1 MNKISLLSWSDSNMA
16 GDEWTWFV
24 TLTIRKNKS
33 FSVGAFQASAGY
45 PTYRLPSIYPLKSG
59 RQVRDAIEKIFSE
72 DDDLNEHTIAWDE
85 IISTISNHVPQLA
98 SDIQAS
104 FEEDA
109 TIEAEEDK
117 RLEEKELLDK
127 PINDWIS
134 QTSWPRSKLRDPMG
148 MGAGREN
155 SMRKAVIFTHIK
167 TYLAEHGHFPTGHHK
182 LTESL
187 EVTFPDASTQG
198 FLLKR

>member
-1 MNKISLLSWSDSNMA
+1 MNKIALLSWSDSNMA

-33 FSVGAFQASAGY
+33 FSVGAFQTSAGY
-45 PTYRLPSIYPLKSG
+45 PTYRLPSVYPLKSG

-72 DDDLNEHTIAWDE
+72 DDDLSEHKIDWDE
-85 IISTISNHVPQLA
+85 VISTISKHVPKLA
-98 SDIQAS
+98 SEIQIS
-104 FEEDA
+104 FVEDA
-109 TIEAEEDK
+109 TKETEEEK
-117 RLEEKELLDK
+117 RLEEKEKLDK

-134 QTSWPRSKLRDPMG
+134 QTNWPRSKLRDAYG

-155 SMRKAVIFTHIK
+155 SMRKALIFTHIK

-187 EVTFPDASTQG
+187 EVTFPDISTKDLQG
-198 FLLKR
+198 

>member
-72 DDDLNEHTIAWDE
+72 DDDLNELTIDWDE
-85 IISTISNHVPQLA
+85 LISTVSNHVPQLA
-98 SDIQAS
+98 SEIQFS

-109 TIEAEEDK
+109 TKQAEEDK
-117 RLEEKELLDK
+117 RLEEKEILDK

-134 QTSWPRSKLRDPMG
+134 QTNWPRSKLRDAYG

-155 SMRKAVIFTHIK
+155 SMRKACIFTYTK
-167 TYLAEHGHFPTGHHK
+167 AYLAEHGHLPTGLHRISE
-182 LTESL
+182 TF
-187 EVTFPDASTQG
+187 EVTFPIINT
-198 FLLKR
+198 FE

>member
-1 MNKISLLSWSDSNMA
+1 MHKISLLSWSDSNMA

-33 FSVGAFQASAGY
+33 FSVGAFQTSAGY
-45 PTYRLPSIYPLKSG
+45 PTYRPPSIYPLKSG

-72 DDDLNEHTIAWDE
+72 DDDLSEHTIDWDE
-85 IISTISNHVPQLA
+85 IISTISKHAPQLA
-98 SDIQAS
+98 SEIQVS

-109 TIEAEEDK
+109 SKETEEEK
-117 RLEEKELLDK
+117 RFEEKEILDK

-134 QTSWPRSKLRDPMG
+134 QTIWPRSTLRDAFG

-155 SMRKAVIFTHIK
+155 SMRKAIIFTYIK
-167 TYLAEHGHFPTGHHK
+167 TYLAEHGDFPTGHHK
-182 LTESL
+182 LTDSL
-187 EVTFPDASTQG
+187 EVTFPDTSTKG
-198 FLLKR
+198 L